1 MVNYGSKDLVLNLVT
16 ILVKLDLT
24 SQFQKLKFSLISL
37 IGINFLKNSV
47 QDIKILSLLRKRRK
61 ISQQL
66 AQELINGVVI
76 MPYRLNRIETLIELI
91 RTFLSKSYKILSES
105 ILENKKTSLSI
116 AAFLLLY
123 NYRTELRLL
132 LRDLLYFIKS
142 SSKK

>member
-47 QDIKILSLLRKRRK
+47 QDVKILSLLRKRRK

-66 AQELINGVVI
+66 AQELVDGVVI
-76 MPYRLNRIETLIELI
+76 MPYRLNRLETLIELI

-105 ILENKKTSLSI
+105 ILENKKTSFSI

-142 SSKK
+142 NSKK

>member
-47 QDIKILSLLRKRRK
+47 QDVKILSLLRKRRK

-66 AQELINGVVI
+66 AQELVNGVVI
-76 MPYRLNRIETLIELI
+76 MPYRLNRLETLIELI

-105 ILENKKTSLSI
+105 ILENKKTSFSI

-142 SSKK
+142 NSKK